1 MKPKDLLN
9 FYIKTDLLPLL
20 EPLGFKYAKSVPKF
34 SRKTGSFNLSL
45 SFCISQYSSEDEC
58 TFWTMWDVSSN
69 EYGKWYKQIWDTKLA
84 NNVVVASADWN
95 IPNWLEGNEEHFTLY
110 NKKSDKEEFSR
121 FVHNVINIG
130 IPYYEQIIDW
140 NTAAELA
147 LNEEDVFYDRVC
159 DFYLMANEKKK
170 AKDVLEYGLERATD
184 EDYEDLKERM
194 DKYFN

>member
-1 MKPKDLLN
+1 MKPKELLK
-9 FYIKTDLLPLL
+9 FYIENELVNRL
-20 EPLGFKYAKSVPKF
+20 EPLGFKYAKSGPKF
-34 SRKTGSFNLSL
+34 SRKTGSFSLSL
-45 SFCISQYSSEDEC
+45 SFYISQYSSEDEC
-58 TFWTMWDVSSN
+58 IFWTMWNVSSN
-69 EYGKWYKQIWDTKLA
+69 EYGKWYKQIWDTQLA

-110 NKKSDKEEFSR
+110 NKNSDKEEFSR

-140 NTAAELA
+140 NIAAELA

-159 DFYLMANEKKK
+159 DFYLMAGEKKK

-184 EDYEDLKERM
+184 EDYEDLKKRM

>member
-1 MKPKDLLN
+1 MKPKELLK
-9 FYIKTDLLPLL
+9 FYIENELVNRL
-20 EPLGFKYAKSVPKF
+20 EPLGFKYAKSGPKF
-34 SRKTGSFNLSL
+34 SRKTGSFSLSL
-45 SFCISQYSSEDEC
+45 SFYISQYSSEDEC
-58 TFWTMWDVSSN
+58 IFWTMWNVSSN

-84 NNVVVASADWN
+84 NNVVVASANWN
-95 IPNWLEGNEEHFTLY
+95 IPNWLEGDEEHFTLY
-110 NKKSDKEEFSR
+110 NKNSDKEEFSR

-140 NTAAELA
+140 NIAAELA

-159 DFYLMANEKKK
+159 DFYLMAGEKKK

-184 EDYEDLKERM
+184 EDYEDLKKRM

>member
-1 MKPKDLLN
+1 MKSIDLLN

-34 SRKTGSFNLSL
+34 SRKTGSFSLSL
-45 SFCISQYSSEDEC
+45 SFYISQYSSEDEC
-58 TFWTMWDVSSN
+58 IFWTMWNVSSN

-110 NKKSDKEEFSR
+110 NKNSDKEEFSR

-140 NTAAELA
+140 NIAAELA

-159 DFYLMANEKKK
+159 DFYLMADEKKK

-184 EDYEDLKERM
+184 EDYEDLKKRM